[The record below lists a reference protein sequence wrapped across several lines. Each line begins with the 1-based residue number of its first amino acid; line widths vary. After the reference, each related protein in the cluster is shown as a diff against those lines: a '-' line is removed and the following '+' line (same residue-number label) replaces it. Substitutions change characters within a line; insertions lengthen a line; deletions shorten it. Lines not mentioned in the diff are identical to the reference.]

1 MKKRVLIGA
10 MMCWMAL
17 SAQAQFQYDR
27 ALPMPTRDLY
37 DTGVMNMYM
46 RALAETS
53 ARRQQRYEE
62 YSELAFSAFNNR
74 QWSSVI
80 GYVDQALNTMFYC
93 GELFYI
99 RGYAYEQLGKLRAA
113 KKDYKTGKRYN
124 CEEAAQALEALKTK
138 KKAKK

>member
-1 MKKRVLIGA
+1 MKKKVTLAICLCL
-10 MMCWMAL
+10 MTL
-17 SAQAQFQYDR
+17 SVKAQYQYDR
-27 ALPMPTRDLY
+27 ALPLPTVDLY

-74 QWSSVI
+74 QWNSVI
-80 GYVDQALNTMFYC
+80 SYVDQALNTMFYC

-113 KKDYKTGKRYN
+113 KKDYKTGKKYN
-124 CEEAAQALEALKTK
+124 CREAAIALETL
-138 KKAKK
+138 KAKRKTRK